1 MYVFQGKQSA
11 GITIHGFIAARSQFT
26 DSLWPCFFINKGFK
40 MVTFVL
46 AVLLFLFVIDAFGE

>member
-11 GITIHGFIAARSQFT
+11 GITIHVFIAAGSQFRYL
-26 DSLWPCFFINKGFK
+26 LWACFFINKGFK

-46 AVLLFLFVIDAFGE
+46 AVLLFLFIADAFGE